1 MYLLVNHGMFAFNRM
16 IFMSYLFSLS
26 VGLDGKILVF
36 GHLCVLDTVCCSLGL
51 HPISALNPDCF
62 IRIILR

>member
-1 MYLLVNHGMFAFNRM
+1 MYLLVKHRMFAFNRM

-36 GHLCVLDTVCCSLGL
+36 DHLCVLDTVCCSLGL
-51 HPISALNPDCF
+51 HLFSDLNPDCF
-62 IRIILR
+62 IHTILR

>member
-1 MYLLVNHGMFAFNRM
+1 MYSLVKHHMFAFNRM
-16 IFMSYLFSLS
+16 ILMSYLFSFS

-36 GHLCVLDTVCCSLGL
+36 DHLCVLDTVCCSLGL

-62 IRIILR
+62 IHAILR